1 MCIVSKRA
9 RVSYGAPVCRVMHA
23 DPETTSEYGTLRV
36 SYRSC
41 RILERCSLAPKLFA
55 WNGRASAMRSCP
67 SAFWRPLPTFGACM
81 PTVPVRNAHQVSR
94 RGVRA

>member
-41 RILERCSLAPKLFA
+41 RILERCSLAPKLRMEWPCFSNA
-55 WNGRASAMRSCP
+55 KLPFCLLAASAHLRS
-67 SAFWRPLPTFGACM
+67 LY
-81 PTVPVRNAHQVSR
+81 AH
-94 RGVRA
+94 RAR